1 MYPISDTIFGQS
13 WFLPALDRDAAD
25 VITGSEHILK
35 AYADKHSLT
44 ATAIN
49 DLIKDVLKNPQ
60 FNADEVDTDML
71 QRLSAA
77 IDGGDLQIISMR
89 MEGDGPQNP
98 ELFMRP
104 VEKVLRELVGDM
116 RLAGH
121 QHFAFHEYKDPRG
134 NRIFAGDAN
143 GSVSFQLAQMR
154 IGPGKVPVSI
164 VLYIDGTFLK
174 KGIPIRPVY
183 SEYRTR
189 YRT

>member
-1 MYPISDTIFGQS
+1 M
-13 WFLPALDRDAAD
+13 DRDAAD

-121 QHFAFHEYKDPRG
+121 QHFAFHEYNDPSG

-183 SEYRTR
+183 REYHTRYCTR
-189 YRT
+189 YRV